1 MCRWLTKCRARWSI
15 SRLVSVANEPSAAVR
30 LAQTAAIGE
39 TGVEHLKPFS
49 MTGQT
54 FLALPMSGALIRN
67 GEFLKFLSI

>member
-1 MCRWLTKCRARWSI
+1 M
-15 SRLVSVANEPSAAVR
+15 SVANEPSAAVR

-54 FLALPMSGALIRN
+54 FFWRYLAMSGALIRN
-67 GEFLKFLSI
+67 GKFLKFLST